1 MCVLCRVSVSVC
13 AVQSECVCWCCRREL
28 SAVQEDYV
36 RVCGDR
42 ERSEAARSQEVEQV
56 LSHCTDC

>member
-1 MCVLCRVSVSVC
+1 MCVL
-13 AVQSECVCWCCRREL
+13 CRREL

-42 ERSEAARSQEVEQV
+42 ERSEAARSQDVEQV